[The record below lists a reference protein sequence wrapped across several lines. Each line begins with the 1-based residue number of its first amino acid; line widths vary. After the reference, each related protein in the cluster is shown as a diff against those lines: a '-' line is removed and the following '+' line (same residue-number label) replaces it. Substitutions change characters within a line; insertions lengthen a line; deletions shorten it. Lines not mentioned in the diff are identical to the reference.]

1 MLSRV
6 IIKKGGMSGSQSG
19 LDKGASGLLS
29 EFIIMQ
35 VFLEGAITSEWSNN
49 VGIKMRVEILSGGTI
64 LVLP

>member
-35 VFLEGAITSEWSNN
+35 VFLESAITSEWSNY
-49 VGIKMRVEILSGGTI
+49 VGI
-64 LVLP
+64 